1 MFHAQQLH
9 AVQTKGGRGAS
20 AALSA
25 LLGVMER
32 RIWDCGLGPG
42 GCVPAG
48 RGYAGHLRWL
58 YAAGGM

>member
-1 MFHAQQLH
+1 MVFHARQLH

-42 GCVPAG
+42 GVCVFLQAG
-48 RGYAGHLRWL
+48 AILVI
-58 YAAGGM
+58 